1 MRAMLVGLLVILA
14 AACGP
19 RQVEVQTGAPAQ
31 SQVTL
36 HVTNNLNQP
45 VNVYVEYG
53 GNSIML
59 GDVAGGAAR
68 EFNVPNVPSG
78 AQAVVRART
87 QDGQSSYC
95 PNGCAPVTLTSTYT
109 WRVP

>member
-19 RQVEVQTGAPAQ
+19 RQVEVRTGEPEQ
-31 SQVTL
+31 SQVML
-36 HVTNNLNQP
+36 HVTNNLSQP

-53 GNSIML
+53 GQQMML

-68 EFNVPNVPSG
+68 QFSVPGVPSG

-95 PNGCAPVTLTSTYT
+95 PNRCAPVTLSGTYT

>member
-19 RQVEVQTGAPAQ
+19 RQVEVRTGEPEQ
-31 SQVTL
+31 SQVSL

-45 VNVYVEYG
+45 VLVYVQYSCSEVFLGQVNG
-53 GNSIML
+53 GSGQQL
-59 GDVAGGAAR
+59 
-68 EFNVPNVPSG
+68 NVPGVPSG
-78 AQAVVRART
+78 AQVVIRGRT
-87 QDGQSSYC
+87 QDGQSTYC
-95 PNGCAPVTLTSTYT
+95 ANSCNPVTLSGVYS

>member
-19 RQVEVQTGAPAQ
+19 RQVEVRTGQPEQ
-31 SQVTL
+31 SQVFL
-36 HVTNNLNQP
+36 HVTNNLSQP
-45 VNVYVEYG
+45 VNVYVQYG
-53 GNSIML
+53 GNETFL
-59 GDVAGGAAR
+59 GQVAGGGA
-68 EFNVPNVPSG
+68 EQFNVPGVPSG

-95 PNGCAPVTLTSTYT
+95 ANRCSPVTLSQTYT

>member
-1 MRAMLVGLLVILA
+1 MRSILAGLLVILA

-19 RQVEVQTGAPAQ
+19 RQVEVRTGEPAQ

-53 GNSIML
+53 GNTMML

-68 EFNVPNVPSG
+68 EFSVPGVPSG

-95 PNGCAPVTLTSTYT
+95 PNRCAPVTLTPAYT

>member
-19 RQVEVQTGAPAQ
+19 RQVEVRTGEPEQ
-31 SQVTL
+31 SQVML
-36 HVTNNLNQP
+36 HVTNNLSQP

-53 GNSIML
+53 GQSMML

-68 EFNVPNVPSG
+68 EFSVPGVPSG

-95 PNGCAPVTLTSTYT
+95 PNRCAPVTLSGTYT